1 MWYNYFYNDKNILRY
16 IYIYM
21 IKTKNS
27 TGTAASAPASAAS
40 SAPPQLTAEQQMF
53 MRNVVRPKK
62 PQSVQESDVAAIQKL
77 TKNKEKNTLNI
88 IHGSNISEYKEYLE
102 ARCNKLCLFKIRHD
116 IQPYYKTNKK
126 VKAYI
131 DKNCSECIRTLRE
144 FNRALDIAIQGVKPG
159 TDPSSPTANFN
170 MILILI
176 ENGTAIFNALPI
188 RFRNDLIK
196 FEPLDGGDIETNK
209 YSLLK
214 QLEINIK
221 SFIVRSELVRRGTKA
236 TRIARHGG
244 RKSAKRKTKRK
255 TRRKRNRTRKRKKI
269 CKFRK

>member
-1 MWYNYFYNDKNILRY
+1 
-16 IYIYM
+16 M

-116 IQPYYKTNKK
+116 IQPYYKTNQK

-131 DKNCSECIRTLRE
+131 DKNCSECIKTLTE
-144 FNRALDIAIQGVKPG
+144 FNRALDTAIERVLPG
-159 TDPSSPTANFN
+159 TDLGSPTANFN

-188 RFRNDLIK
+188 RFRNDLTN
-196 FEPLDGGDIETNK
+196 FEPLDGGDIERNK
-209 YSLLK
+209 YSLLN

-221 SFIVRSELVRRGTKA
+221 SFIERSELTRRRVKA
-236 TRIARHGG
+236 GRIARHGG
-244 RKSAKRKTKRK
+244 RKSARRKKRKKTK
-255 TRRKRNRTRKRKKI
+255 TRRRKRRTRKRFK
-269 CKFRK
+269 R

>member
-1 MWYNYFYNDKNILRY
+1 
-16 IYIYM
+16 M

-27 TGTAASAPASAAS
+27 TGTAASAATSAVVS
-40 SAPPQLTAEQQMF
+40 PPPQLTAEQQMF
-53 MRNVVRPKK
+53 MQNVALPKK
-62 PQSVQESDVAAIQKL
+62 PQYVQAVDAAAIQEL

-131 DKNCSECIRTLRE
+131 DKNCSECIKTLTG
-144 FNRALDIAIQGVKPG
+144 FNIALDTAIELVLPG
-159 TDPSSPTANFN
+159 TDLGSPTANFN
-170 MILILI
+170 MIFILI

-188 RFRNDLIK
+188 RFRNDLKK
-196 FEPLDGGDIETNK
+196 FEPLDSGDIKTNK
-209 YSLLK
+209 YSLLN

-221 SFIVRSELVRRGTKA
+221 SLIGRSELARRGTKA
-236 TRIARHGG
+236 KRIARHGG
-244 RKSAKRKTKRK
+244 RKSARRKKRKKRK
-255 TRRKRNRTRKRKKI
+255 KTKKRTRKRRT
-269 CKFRK
+269 RKRLNSK

>member
-1 MWYNYFYNDKNILRY
+1 MV
-16 IYIYM
+16 
-21 IKTKNS
+21 KTKNS
-27 TGTAASAPASAAS
+27 TGTATSAPASAAAS
-40 SAPPQLTAEQQMF
+40 VAASPPPQLTTEQQMF

-116 IQPYYKTNKK
+116 IQPYYKTNQK

-131 DKNCSECIRTLRE
+131 DKNCSECIKTLTG
-144 FNRALDIAIQGVKPG
+144 FNRALDTAIERVLPG
-159 TDPSSPTANFN
+159 TDPGSPTANFN

-188 RFRNDLIK
+188 RFRNDLTN
-196 FEPLDGGDIETNK
+196 FEPLDGGDIEANK
-209 YSLLK
+209 YSLLN

-221 SFIVRSELVRRGTKA
+221 SFIERSELARRGTKA

-244 RKSAKRKTKRK
+244 RKSARRKKRKKTK
-255 TRRKRNRTRKRKKI
+255 TRRRKRRTRKRFK
-269 CKFRK
+269 R

>member
-1 MWYNYFYNDKNILRY
+1 
-16 IYIYM
+16 M

-27 TGTAASAPASAAS
+27 TGTAASAATSAVVS
-40 SAPPQLTAEQQMF
+40 PPPQLTAEQQMF
-53 MRNVVRPKK
+53 MQNVALPKK
-62 PQSVQESDVAAIQKL
+62 PQYVQAVDAAAIQEL

-102 ARCNKLCLFKIRHD
+102 ARCNKLCFFKIRHD

-131 DKNCSECIRTLRE
+131 DKNCSECIKTLTG
-144 FNRALDIAIQGVKPG
+144 FNIALDTAIELVLPG
-159 TDPSSPTANFN
+159 TDLGSPTANFN

-188 RFRNDLIK
+188 RFRNDLK
-196 FEPLDGGDIETNK
+196 NFEPLDSGDIKANK
-209 YSLLK
+209 YSLLN

-221 SFIVRSELVRRGTKA
+221 SFIERSELARRGTKA
-236 TRIARHGG
+236 TRIARRGG
-244 RKSAKRKTKRK
+244 RKSARRKKRKKRK
-255 TRRKRNRTRKRKKI
+255 KTKKRTRKRRT
-269 CKFRK
+269 RKRLNSK

>member
-1 MWYNYFYNDKNILRY
+1 
-16 IYIYM
+16 M

-27 TGTAASAPASAAS
+27 TGTAASAATSAVVS
-40 SAPPQLTAEQQMF
+40 PPPQLTAEQQMF
-53 MRNVVRPKK
+53 MQNVALPKK
-62 PQSVQESDVAAIQKL
+62 PQYVQAVDAAAIQEL

-131 DKNCSECIRTLRE
+131 DKNCSECIKTLTG
-144 FNRALDIAIQGVKPG
+144 FNIALDTAIELVLPG
-159 TDPSSPTANFN
+159 TDLGSPTANFN
-170 MILILI
+170 MIFILI

-188 RFRNDLIK
+188 RFRNDLKK
-196 FEPLDGGDIETNK
+196 FEPLDSGDIKTNK
-209 YSLLK
+209 YSLLN

-221 SFIVRSELVRRGTKA
+221 SLIGRSELARRGTKA
-236 TRIARHGG
+236 KRIARHGG
-244 RKSAKRKTKRK
+244 RKSARRKKRKKTKK
-255 TRRKRNRTRKRKKI
+255 RTRKRRT
-269 CKFRK
+269 RKRLNSK

>member
-1 MWYNYFYNDKNILRY
+1 
-16 IYIYM
+16 M

-221 SFIVRSELVRRGTKA
+221 SFIVRSELVRRRA
-236 TRIARHGG
+236 LLSRHNGG
-244 RKSAKRKTKRK
+244 RKSRKKKRKRKTKK
-255 TRRKRNRTRKRKKI
+255 KKRKRKTKT
-269 CKFRK
+269 KKRYKN

>member
-1 MWYNYFYNDKNILRY
+1 
-16 IYIYM
+16 M

-27 TGTAASAPASAAS
+27 TGTPASAPASVATS
-40 SAPPQLTAEQQMF
+40 PPPQLTAEQQMF

-62 PQSVQESDVAAIQKL
+62 PRYVQAADAAAIQEL

-131 DKNCSECIRTLRE
+131 DKNCSECIKTLTG
-144 FNRALDIAIQGVKPG
+144 FNIALDTAIERVLPG
-159 TDPSSPTANFN
+159 TDLGSPTANFN
-170 MILILI
+170 MIFILI

-188 RFRNDLIK
+188 RFRNDLTN
-196 FEPLDGGDIETNK
+196 FEPLDGGDIEANK
-209 YSLLK
+209 YSLLN

-221 SFIVRSELVRRGTKA
+221 SFIERSELARRGTKA
-236 TRIARHGG
+236 TRIARRGG
-244 RKSAKRKTKRK
+244 RKSARRKKRKKTKRRK
-255 TRRKRNRTRKRKKI
+255 RRRKRRTRKRFK
-269 CKFRK
+269 R